1 MPFEEQKGRLLEA
14 PNLRGVIF
22 LVEGN
27 APLFGVEDGTWD
39 LKKNGGTA
47 TRGWSLVDSKKKIL
61 EVNMF
66 VLRVCIYIY
75 IEKIEPFVLKV
86 KSWMKPSEMEM
97 QPAKKHSEFT
107 IKHSDKRTGELHV
120 IQGYITGVWLNMVNL
135 LQLMTVSK
143 GCHFWT
149 NRAYKPMTMI
159 CV

>member
-1 MPFEEQKGRLLEA
+1 MLAHFWLLKSPARVSNVPFEEQKGRLLEA

-66 VLRVCIYIY
+66 VLRVCIYI
-75 IEKIEPFVLKV
+75 
-86 KSWMKPSEMEM
+86 
-97 QPAKKHSEFT
+97 
-107 IKHSDKRTGELHV
+107 
-120 IQGYITGVWLNMVNL
+120 
-135 LQLMTVSK
+135 
-143 GCHFWT
+143 
-149 NRAYKPMTMI
+149 
-159 CV
+159 

>member
-1 MPFEEQKGRLLEA
+1 MLEA

-75 IEKIEPFVLKV
+75 RKNRTVCVE
-86 KSWMKPSEMEM
+86 SEILDE
-97 QPAKKHSEFT
+97 A
-107 IKHSDKRTGELHV
+107 I
-120 IQGYITGVWLNMVNL
+120 
-135 LQLMTVSK
+135 
-143 GCHFWT
+143 
-149 NRAYKPMTMI
+149 
-159 CV
+159 